1 MVVRRPGRENEKR
14 MRELLP
20 LLPVAI
26 GGLLVFVLSLFAIR
40 REKKRSS

>member
-1 MVVRRPGRENEKR
+1 

-26 GGLLVFVLSLFAIR
+26 GGLLVFAFGLYAIH
-40 REKKRSS
+40 REKKRPS